1 MNTAMTVPGPG
12 GSAQARSAQ
21 ARSAQ
26 AQSAPVQSALAG
38 DVDQVFAALADPT
51 RRQLLELLGGQ
62 AAASATALA
71 GQLPVSR
78 QAVVKHLAVLQQS
91 DLVTR
96 RRDGREV
103 VFTVRPERLA
113 ATASWMTSVAAS
125 WQERLQLLKHAAEAA
140 GRPAEAGD
148 YRPRPGD
155 RPDPA

>member
-1 MNTAMTVPGPG
+1 MSTGLAGPG
-12 GSAQARSAQ
+12 LGGPGLGGPGLASAAA
-21 ARSAQ
+21 
-26 AQSAPVQSALAG
+26 
-38 DVDQVFAALADPT
+38 DQVFAALADPT
-51 RRQLLELLGGQ
+51 RRQLLELLGEQ

-103 VFTVRPERLA
+103 VFTVHPERLV

-125 WQERLQLLKHAAEAA
+125 WQQRLQLLKQAAEAG

-148 YRPRPGD
+148 FRARPGG

>member
-1 MNTAMTVPGPG
+1 MSAGVAGPRLASTTA
-12 GSAQARSAQ
+12 A
-21 ARSAQ
+21 
-26 AQSAPVQSALAG
+26 
-38 DVDQVFAALADPT
+38 DQVFAALADPT
-51 RRQLLELLGGQ
+51 RRQLLELLGEQ

-125 WQERLQLLKHAAEAA
+125 WQERLQLLKQAAEAA
-140 GRPAEAGD
+140 DRPEAGD
-148 YRPRPGD
+148 FRPRPGD
-155 RPDPA
+155 RPDRA

>member
-1 MNTAMTVPGPG
+1 MSTGLAGPG
-12 GSAQARSAQ
+12 
-21 ARSAQ
+21 
-26 AQSAPVQSALAG
+26 LAG
-38 DVDQVFAALADPT
+38 AAADQVFAALADPT
-51 RRQLLELLGGQ
+51 RRRLLELLGEQ

-103 VFTVRPERLA
+103 VFTVHPERLV

-125 WQERLQLLKHAAEAA
+125 WQERLQLLKQAAEA
-140 GRPAEAGD
+140 GDRPAEAGD
-148 YRPRPGD
+148 YRPGSGD

>member
-1 MNTAMTVPGPG
+1 MSTGLAGTGLAGTGLAGPG
-12 GSAQARSAQ
+12 
-21 ARSAQ
+21 
-26 AQSAPVQSALAG
+26 LASTAA
-38 DVDQVFAALADPT
+38 DQVFAALADPT
-51 RRQLLELLGGQ
+51 RRQLLELLGEQ

-103 VFTVRPERLA
+103 VFTVHPERLV

-125 WQERLQLLKHAAEAA
+125 WQERLQLLKQAAESA
-140 GRPAEAGD
+140 GH
-148 YRPRPGD
+148 
-155 RPDPA
+155 PDPG

>member
-1 MNTAMTVPGPG
+1 MTAGLAGTGPTEN
-12 GSAQARSAQ
+12 
-21 ARSAQ
+21 
-26 AQSAPVQSALAG
+26 ALAS
-38 DVDQVFAALADPT
+38 DADQVFAALADPT

-103 VFTVRPERLA
+103 VFTVHPERLV
-113 ATASWMTSVAAS
+113 ATASWMTSLAAS
-125 WQERLQLLKHAAEAA
+125 WQERLQLLKQMAEGA
-140 GRPAEAGD
+140 PE
-148 YRPRPGD
+148 PG
-155 RPDPA
+155 PDPGPGQPGQPGQPDR

>member
-1 MNTAMTVPGPG
+1 MSTGLAGPGPSGPGLG
-12 GSAQARSAQ
+12 GPGLASAAA
-21 ARSAQ
+21 
-26 AQSAPVQSALAG
+26 
-38 DVDQVFAALADPT
+38 DQVFAALADPT
-51 RRQLLELLGGQ
+51 RRQLLELLGEQ

-78 QAVVKHLAVLQQS
+78 QAVVKHLAVLQNS

-103 VFTVRPERLA
+103 VFTVHPERLV

-125 WQERLQLLKHAAEAA
+125 WQQRLQLLKQAAEAG
-140 GRPAEAGD
+140 GRPGEAGD
-148 YRPRPGD
+148 YRARPGG

>member
-1 MNTAMTVPGPG
+1 MSAGLAGAGLAGTGPAG
-12 GSAQARSAQ
+12 AGPAGTGLADTGFARRGA
-21 ARSAQ
+21 
-26 AQSAPVQSALAG
+26 AG

-103 VFTVRPERLA
+103 VFTVHPERLV
-113 ATASWMTSVAAS
+113 ATASWMNSVAAS
-125 WQERLQLLKHAAEAA
+125 WQERLQLLKQL
-140 GRPAEAGD
+140 AEAGD
-148 YRPRPGD
+148 Q
-155 RPDPA
+155 PDAG

>member
-1 MNTAMTVPGPG
+1 MNTAVTVRAPGGSPRA
-12 GSAQARSAQ
+12 GSAQAPGS
-21 ARSAQ
+21 
-26 AQSAPVQSALAG
+26 VAG
-38 DVDQVFAALADPT
+38 GVDQVFAALADPT

-113 ATASWMTSVAAS
+113 ATASWMTAVAAS
-125 WQERLQLLKHAAEAA
+125 WQERLQLLKQAAEA
-140 GRPAEAGD
+140 GDRPAGAGD

-155 RPDPA
+155 HPDPA

>member
-1 MNTAMTVPGPG
+1 MSTGLAGPG
-12 GSAQARSAQ
+12 LASAAA
-21 ARSAQ
+21 
-26 AQSAPVQSALAG
+26 
-38 DVDQVFAALADPT
+38 DQVFAALADPT
-51 RRQLLELLGGQ
+51 RRRLLELLGEQ

-103 VFTVRPERLA
+103 VFTVHPERLV

-125 WQERLQLLKHAAEAA
+125 WQERLQLLKQA
-140 GRPAEAGD
+140 AEAGD
-148 YRPRPGD
+148 LRAEAGDCRPGSGD

>member
-1 MNTAMTVPGPG
+1 MNAAMTVPGPG
-12 GSAQARSAQ
+12 GSAQARSGQAQSAQ
-21 ARSAQ
+21 ARS
-26 AQSAPVQSALAG
+26 SVAG
-38 DVDQVFAALADPT
+38 DVDQVLAALADPT

-125 WQERLQLLKHAAEAA
+125 WQERLQRLKQA
-140 GRPAEAGD
+140 AEAGD
-148 YRPRPGD
+148 RLAGAGDYRTRPGD

>member
-1 MNTAMTVPGPG
+1 MSTGRAGPG
-12 GSAQARSAQ
+12 LSGPGLASAAA
-21 ARSAQ
+21 
-26 AQSAPVQSALAG
+26 
-38 DVDQVFAALADPT
+38 DQVFAALADPT
-51 RRQLLELLGGQ
+51 RRQLLELLGEQ

-103 VFTVRPERLA
+103 VFTVHPERLV

-125 WQERLQLLKHAAEAA
+125 WRQRLQLLKQAAEAG
-140 GRPAEAGD
+140 GRPAESGD
-148 YRPRPGD
+148 CRARPGG

>member
-1 MNTAMTVPGPG
+1 VSTG
-12 GSAQARSAQ
+12 
-21 ARSAQ
+21 
-26 AQSAPVQSALAG
+26 LAG
-38 DVDQVFAALADPT
+38 PELASRAADQVFAALADPT

-71 GQLPVSR
+71 EQLPVSR

-103 VFTVRPERLA
+103 VFTVHPERLV

-125 WQERLQLLKHAAEAA
+125 WQQRLQLLKQAAEAA
-140 GRPAEAGD
+140 DRPVKAGD
-148 YRPRPGD
+148 YRAGPED
-155 RPDPA
+155 QPDPG

>member
-1 MNTAMTVPGPG
+1 MSTGLAGPG
-12 GSAQARSAQ
+12 QAGPGLASAAA
-21 ARSAQ
+21 
-26 AQSAPVQSALAG
+26 
-38 DVDQVFAALADPT
+38 DQVFAALADPT

-103 VFTVRPERLA
+103 VFTVHPERLVA
-113 ATASWMTSVAAS
+113 MASWMTSVAAS
-125 WQERLQLLKHAAEAA
+125 WQDRLQLLKQAAEAA
-140 GRPAEAGD
+140 DRPGEPGD

>member
-1 MNTAMTVPGPG
+1 MSTGLTGPG
-12 GSAQARSAQ
+12 AAGPRVAGSA
-21 ARSAQ
+21 
-26 AQSAPVQSALAG
+26 PAG

-103 VFTVRPERLA
+103 VFTVHPERLV
-113 ATASWMTSVAAS
+113 ATASWMTTLAAS
-125 WQERLQLLKHAAEAA
+125 WQERLQLLRQMAESGAPPGLDP
-140 GRPAEAGD
+140 GREPAN
-148 YRPRPGD
+148 
-155 RPDPA
+155 

>member
-1 MNTAMTVPGPG
+1 MSTGLAGPG
-12 GSAQARSAQ
+12 
-21 ARSAQ
+21 
-26 AQSAPVQSALAG
+26 LASTAA
-38 DVDQVFAALADPT
+38 DQVFAALADPT
-51 RRQLLELLGGQ
+51 RRQLLELLGEQ

-103 VFTVRPERLA
+103 VFTVHPERLV

-125 WQERLQLLKHAAEAA
+125 WQQRLRLLKQVAEA
-140 GRPAEAGD
+140 GSRPTEAGD
-148 YRPRPGD
+148 YLARPEG

>member
-1 MNTAMTVPGPG
+1 MSTGPAGTAPAGPG
-12 GSAQARSAQ
+12 AAS
-21 ARSAQ
+21 
-26 AQSAPVQSALAG
+26 

-71 GQLPVSR
+71 GRLPVSR

-103 VFTVRPERLA
+103 VFTVHPERLV
-113 ATASWMTSVAAS
+113 ATASWMTSLAAS
-125 WQERLQLLKHAAEAA
+125 WQERLQLLKQVAEA
-140 GRPAEAGD
+140 D
-148 YRPRPGD
+148 
-155 RPDPA
+155 

>member
-1 MNTAMTVPGPG
+1 MSTGLAGPG
-12 GSAQARSAQ
+12 
-21 ARSAQ
+21 
-26 AQSAPVQSALAG
+26 LASTAA
-38 DVDQVFAALADPT
+38 DQVFAALADPT
-51 RRQLLELLGGQ
+51 RRQLLELLGEQ

-103 VFTVRPERLA
+103 VFTVHPERLV

-125 WQERLQLLKHAAEAA
+125 RARARSTSNMISLVARCRQVQ
-140 GRPAEAGD
+140 GRPA
-148 YRPRPGD
+148 
-155 RPDPA
+155 

>member
-1 MNTAMTVPGPG
+1 MSTGLAGPG
-12 GSAQARSAQ
+12 LGGPGLGGAAA
-21 ARSAQ
+21 
-26 AQSAPVQSALAG
+26 
-38 DVDQVFAALADPT
+38 DQVFAALADPT
-51 RRQLLELLGGQ
+51 RRQLLELLGEQ

-103 VFTVRPERLA
+103 VFTVHPERLV

-125 WQERLQLLKHAAEAA
+125 WQQRLQLLKQAAEAG
-140 GRPAEAGD
+140 GRPPEAGD
-148 YRPRPGD
+148 YQARPGG

>member
-1 MNTAMTVPGPG
+1 MSTGLAGSGLAGPG
-12 GSAQARSAQ
+12 IAG
-21 ARSAQ
+21 
-26 AQSAPVQSALAG
+26 PGLAG
-38 DVDQVFAALADPT
+38 AAADQVFAALADPT

-78 QAVVKHLAVLQQS
+78 QAVVKHLAVLQRS

-103 VFTVRPERLA
+103 VFTVHPERLVA
-113 ATASWMTSVAAS
+113 MASWMTSVAAS
-125 WQERLQLLKHAAEAA
+125 WQERLQLLKQVAEAA
-140 GRPAEAGD
+140 DRPGAPGE
-148 YRPRPGD
+148 YRPQSGD